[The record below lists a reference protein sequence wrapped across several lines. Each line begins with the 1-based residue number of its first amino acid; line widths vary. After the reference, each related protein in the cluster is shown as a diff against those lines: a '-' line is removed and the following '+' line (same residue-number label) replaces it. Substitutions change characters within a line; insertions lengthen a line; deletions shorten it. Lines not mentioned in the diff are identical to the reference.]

1 MLSNTDEKIDPKVGQ
16 KTAGAGA
23 DVKIDTIAG
32 SRGDPEAGTNAQATG
47 ADQGANGSH
56 RSAAASGAQT
66 APVAA
71 GSQTRQAFALLR
83 RAAKP
88 DQGHLGWA
96 VMWLM
101 LAALLEVL
109 GPIMGKALIDEHLL
123 PRHLDWPRMAALLA
137 GLLLTGW
144 IASGLR
150 YLQLVRL
157 SGLAMRSVM
166 RLRQM
171 VYGHVLLLPMS
182 FFDRAITGQ
191 LVSRVTNDT
200 EAVKNLYIQ
209 VLFVMLDST
218 IVLVGTICAMAWLD
232 WRLMSMVLALLPAVL
247 VIVWLYQRWSAPA
260 VTRARALR
268 SDINGQVAESIGG
281 MSVLQANNAEA
292 RFGERFA
299 ATNQD
304 HYTARLAELR
314 ANAWLLRPALDLFN
328 VILLAAVI
336 FVFGNR
342 EMTASEVGVLYAFI
356 SYLARVIEPL
366 IQITMQFSQLQQAV
380 VASAR
385 VATLLDEAAAN
396 EHGAGSPRNANNA
409 GNVGPD
415 GIDKGIANTIGNG
428 DDPGAATDRYDDG
441 KTPAVA
447 ISRLNFAYNEGQ
459 TVLHD
464 LSLEIPQGAFFG
476 IVGHTGSGKSTLLS
490 LLLRF
495 YPARHGAIAIHG
507 VPLDEIGNERFRA
520 EVGLVPQDPFLL
532 AASARENIDMGR
544 GLTQAQIETA
554 ARAAHAHDFI
564 MALDQGYDTS
574 LGEGGSRLS
583 VGQKQLIAI
592 ARALAGQ
599 PRILLL
605 DEATSH
611 IDSQTEQVVQVA
623 LDELRGKVTVIAI
636 AHRLSTIRDA
646 DRLIVLIHGRI
657 AETGPHEQL
666 MQIEGGLYQRLYL
679 LQQLAA

>member
-1 MLSNTDEKIDPKVGQ
+1 MKLEHTS
-16 KTAGAGA
+16 TAG
-23 DVKIDTIAG
+23 
-32 SRGDPEAGTNAQATG
+32 QM
-47 ADQGANGSH
+47 
-56 RSAAASGAQT
+56 
-66 APVAA
+66 
-71 GSQTRQAFALLR
+71 RQAFALLR
-83 RAAKP
+83 RAALP
-88 DQGHLGWA
+88 DQHHLLWA
-96 VMWLM
+96 VLWLM
-101 LAALLEVL
+101 AAALLEVL

-123 PRHLDWPRMAALLA
+123 PHHLDWPRMAGLLA
-137 GLLLTGW
+137 GLVLTGW

-166 RLRQM
+166 RLREM
-171 VYGHVLLLPMS
+171 VYTHVLLLPMS

-200 EAVKNLYIQ
+200 EAVKSLYIQ

-218 IVLVGTICAMAWLD
+218 IVLVGTMCAMAWLD
-232 WRLMSMVLALLPAVL
+232 WRLMLIVLALLPAVL
-247 VIVWLYQRWSAPA
+247 LIVWLYQRWSAPA

-268 SDINGQVAESIGG
+268 SEINGQVAESIGG
-281 MSVLQANNAEA
+281 MSVLQASNAET
-292 RFGERFA
+292 RFGRRFA

-328 VILLAAVI
+328 IILLAAVI
-336 FVFGNR
+336 YMFGQR
-342 EMTASEVGVLYAFI
+342 EMTATEVGVLYAFI

-366 IQITMQFSQLQQAV
+366 IQITMQFSQLQQSV
-380 VASAR
+380 VATAR
-385 VATLLDEAAAN
+385 VAALLDEGAAKEHAQLAGRDAAA
-396 EHGAGSPRNANNA
+396 
-409 GNVGPD
+409 
-415 GIDKGIANTIGNG
+415 
-428 DDPGAATDRYDDG
+428 DPQA
-441 KTPAVA
+441 PAVS
-447 ISRLNFAYNEGQ
+447 IRHLSFAYNAGQ
-459 TVLHD
+459 PVLHD
-464 LSLEIPQGAFFG
+464 LSLDIAPGDFVG

-495 YPARHGAIAIHG
+495 YPAPHGSITVHGMALDAI
-507 VPLDEIGNERFRA
+507 DNERFRA

-544 GLTQAQIETA
+544 GLTQQQIETA

-564 MALDQGYDTS
+564 TALEQGYDTP

-592 ARALAGQ
+592 ARALAGA

-611 IDSQTEQVVQVA
+611 IDSATEQIVQVA
-623 LDELRGKVTVIAI
+623 MDELRGKVTVIAI

-646 DRLIVLIHGRI
+646 NRIIVLNHGRI
-657 AETGPHEQL
+657 AETGAHEQL
-666 MQIEGGLYQRLYL
+666 MQIDGGLYQRLYL